1 MKRIVQIALLA
12 VVVISI
18 IWLVTPRQSKTD
30 ATSVTATTAP
40 AEYVAYY
47 FHRTARC
54 VTCLK
59 IEHSAHDVIFRD
71 FADQLREGKLL
82 FLPTDVEA
90 VGNEHFI
97 KDYELVSQAL
107 VLVNYDDGKVVRS
120 RNLERIWDLVGD
132 SAQFDEYVR
141 HEVAT
146 FLGTTP

>member
-1 MKRIVQIALLA
+1 MKRFIQIALLA
-12 VVVISI
+12 VVALSI
-18 IWLVTPRQSKTD
+18 VWLVVPRQSNTD
-30 ATSVTATTAP
+30 ASSVNATAAP

-71 FADQLREGKLL
+71 FASQLREGELL

-107 VLVNYDDGKVVRS
+107 VLVKYDDGKVERS
-120 RNLERIWDLVGD
+120 RNLDRIWDLVSD

-146 FLGTTP
+146 FLGSTP

>member
-1 MKRIVQIALLA
+1 MKRALQIALLA

-18 IWLVTPRQSKTD
+18 IWLILPRQNKTD
-30 ATSVTATTAP
+30 ASSVNASAAP

-59 IEHSAHDVIFRD
+59 IEHNAHDVIFRD
-71 FADQLREGKLL
+71 FAGQLKDGKLL
-82 FLPTDVEA
+82 FLPTNVES

-107 VLVNYDDGKVVRS
+107 VLVKYDDGKPIQS
-120 RNLERIWDLVGD
+120 RNLDRIWDLIGD
-132 SAQFDEYVR
+132 KPEFEQYV
-141 HEVAT
+141 HDEVAM
-146 FLGTTP
+146 FLGMNP